1 MPRVSYNTIIEYLD
15 FLASNHV
22 NIADSYRWNVSDIS
36 GAFRKGVALPV
47 MLIDPIENHP
57 QGDAVKIINDNMTA
71 ITILGK
77 PNTTT
82 AQLDS
87 YSQQNI
93 VLNYTYELCLDV
105 MKRILSDA
113 QKITINGSK
122 NWMYG
127 MVDVSSFH
135 ILNIGPV
142 FTDRLYGY
150 RMEIVFKNTES
161 LIVDESKWNDLP
173 A

>member
-1 MPRVSYNTIIEYLD
+1 MPRVSYNTIINYLES
-15 FLASNHV
+15 LAVNH
-22 NIADSYRWNVSDIS
+22 NDIASSYRWNVSDIT

-57 QGDAVKIINDNMTA
+57 QGDATKVINGNMTA

-77 PNTTT
+77 PGTPTT
-82 AQLDS
+82 QIDS
-87 YSQQNI
+87 YAQQNI
-93 VLNYTYELCLDV
+93 VLNNSYEICLDV

-113 QKITINGSK
+113 QKVNINGSK

-127 MVDVSSFH
+127 MVDPESIQ
-135 ILNIGPV
+135 ILNVGPV
-142 FTDRLYGY
+142 FSERLFGY

-161 LIVDESKWNDLP
+161 LIVDPLKWADL
-173 A
+173 